1 MSLSNKQPASV
12 SNRWLS
18 NLIRPRASSF
28 SVESCLN
35 LTDVDPSTPLD
46 ARPVLP
52 LLSDGQPLQVR
63 CRHLK
68 ALSELC
74 KNYKFSH
81 LENIFFAAQDILE
94 DPMPR
99 DARHTVF
106 EFMLAC
112 IHGQYDDLG
121 MARVTFYS
129 ALKSR
134 EHWEDFVDMYN
145 VLYALC
151 KGGRDISGFEK
162 NIAKLLMTWI
172 DMALS
177 RASGPSPKSVPIDYL
192 SDILQLLTL
201 TGKFNF
207 AMFEETE
214 VADMIKAVRR
224 AFQLSH
230 HPKDIQ
236 ACLTFT
242 DVVVRYRFVPFEA
255 LKTFLEILCESTVLP
270 EEVLPTGP
278 LSVWSIF
285 MNLLRSHCAHSSIL
299 TLCKFLDS
307 PANPVLAQG
316 AIQLLSEAAWG
327 QKARTGA
334 ETYMVSDTVL
344 LMYLRRATLQQN
356 GLMCASVLSS
366 LILLIEN
373 PENKLGLLDW
383 EVIWDC
389 IDNCTEYVLKL
400 DSPLKDMLEYPV
412 VDENA
417 DRLDP
422 IYQFVRFISRIH
434 GQFAT
439 KRYLGPVA
447 RFMKTLYIIRHVVS
461 ENLAGILLTY
471 YETEHVLLPSAENWL
486 SLLLDVIE
494 TFLVPITV
502 SHVIR
507 ERTLLIVKHVYES
520 ARDFYPEE
528 MYTKVIIPMMT
539 KMAHE
544 LDTDIRQ
551 GAVDLLV
558 DALHDCRDKACF
570 DTMLELLGE
579 CARCKCF
586 REPKTQVQSLKED
599 AALAGLRRSHSQSH
613 PTTHRLH
620 SPLIPLPRST
630 SVSPAVSPMI
640 PFSKQEQT
648 ACMGL
653 SAMNGLITI
662 FERLLYGE
670 SEACEKVFKVIT
682 ESANGSDDAMCPS
695 GGVKLMALDLL
706 LRLRCPPNH
715 RIYVIQE
722 DDLNDPTAIMVR
734 RERERRKPEEKSG
747 RMLGPAIIQAPVK
760 MQPSPTVLSH
770 VDEHTDPNTGI
781 ALPIDEALKA
791 YIKVISQSSD
801 WEIVLF
807 VLKRLPI
814 QLANKHLFC
823 GATLQIHKLRR
834 AVVKWISTRKFLE
847 NVSALPPTVK
857 RNDLNRYAYDILTIL
872 VSYRRVFSK
881 QDQDE
886 IVYAFYIG
894 ITHVTASTKPC
905 INALNLCC
913 HELPLSIAKMINEIL
928 QKMSQIIS
936 VSSVS
941 LHILEFLSA
950 LARLPNLYS
959 NFTSDMYKPVFAIAL
974 NYLQYSHTVT
984 QSQSVT
990 STPANS
996 PMIGSPLPV
1005 SAPSTP
1011 LQSKEPQQHQSAMAQ
1026 YVLIMAYL
1034 VITIWFTA
1042 MPLRERR
1049 KHVPFIIQRLL
1060 GGNPLGRPIDEQT
1073 FTCIDMLSRFSFS
1086 DVSLSPTK
1094 SLVSKVLIGESS
1106 GTKNSRT
1113 WVYGHT
1119 LLTLKTAK
1127 VTGWVEVTIRRPSGT
1142 FSMMCNIENK
1152 IKTDQVDYKTLP
1164 ALLMMQC
1171 QPDIESRPL
1180 DEGWKSKLDE
1190 DALGITFED
1199 TRDEDPKTTP
1209 TQPHSRRQSEQT
1221 AANHSLPL
1229 SRSGSASMGP
1239 VQEPESMMAS
1249 PDFSYRRGSVSQK
1262 TLGDNGSTSSRPPHA
1277 DKEPVLFQSEAEERR
1292 GLMIKEIMS
1301 DPQSSSHPVNNLRKA
1316 DQLLDPGLVYLQLY
1330 NYPDITRLVEAPP
1343 PLPDDDATLRTL
1355 ATLDRI
1361 PVVDFHKVG
1370 VLYVGPG
1377 QNHEVDILANTI
1389 GSPDYIKFLHG
1400 LGTIERL
1407 RGKAGN
1413 TGGLDREMD
1422 IDGRHAYFWKDD
1434 VTEMIFHVATMM
1446 PTNLERDP
1454 QCSAK
1459 KRHIGND
1466 YVSIV
1471 YNDSGADYAF
1481 NTLPGQFNF
1490 VNIVV
1495 SPHSISTETM
1505 ATQALWGAE
1514 NSFFRVELQRRPDMP
1529 DIGPITEPKLI
1540 SAHSLPGFVRQVALH
1555 ANIFAQVQSGAN
1567 GKREYVAHWR
1577 ERLRHIRR
1585 VRDRATG
1592 NTSAPTTPSASST
1605 KPKEGISLEAL
1616 LDFTRY
1622 T

>member
-28 SVESCLN
+28 SVESCFN

-46 ARPVLP
+46 ARPALP
-52 LLSDGQPLQVR
+52 LLSNSQPLQVR

-81 LENIFFAAQDILE
+81 LENIFFAVQDILE
-94 DPMPR
+94 VPIPR

-134 EHWEDFVDMYN
+134 DHWEDFVDMYN

-177 RASGPSPKSVPIDYL
+177 RAPDQSPKAVPIDYL
-192 SDILQLLTL
+192 SDILHLLTL

-214 VADMIKAVRR
+214 VADMIKAVRA

-236 ACLTFT
+236 ACLTFA

-255 LKTFLEILCESTVLP
+255 LKTFLEILCESIVLP
-270 EEVLPTGP
+270 EEVLPTGS

-307 PANPVLAQG
+307 PANPVIAQG
-316 AIQLLSEAAWG
+316 AMQLLSEAAWG
-327 QKARTGA
+327 QKSKTGA

-356 GLMCASVLSS
+356 GVMCASVLNCLVS
-366 LILLIEN
+366 LVEN

-383 EVIWDC
+383 DVIWDC

-400 DSPLKDMLEYPV
+400 DSPLKDMFEYPV
-412 VDENA
+412 VDEKA

-422 IYQFVRFISRIH
+422 IYQFVRFITRIH
-434 GQFAT
+434 SQFTT
-439 KRYLGPVA
+439 KKYLGPVA
-447 RFMKTLYIIRHVVS
+447 RFMKTLYTIRHVIS
-461 ENLAGILLTY
+461 ENLASILLTY

-486 SLLLDVIE
+486 SLLLDVIK
-494 TFLVPITV
+494 TFLVPVTV
-502 SHVIR
+502 SHIIR
-507 ERTLLIVKHVYES
+507 ERTLVIVRHVYES

-544 LDTDIRQ
+544 PDTEIRQ
-551 GAVDLLV
+551 GVVDILV
-558 DALHDCRDKACF
+558 DAIHDCRDKTCF
-570 DTMLELLGE
+570 DTMLELLDE
-579 CARCKCF
+579 CARCN
-586 REPKTQVQSLKED
+586 
-599 AALAGLRRSHSQSH
+599 
-613 PTTHRLH
+613 
-620 SPLIPLPRST
+620 
-630 SVSPAVSPMI
+630 PMI
-640 PFSKQEQT
+640 PSSKQEHS

-670 SEACEKVFKVIT
+670 STACAKVFKVIT
-682 ESANGSDDAMCPS
+682 ESANSNDDVMCPS
-695 GGVKLMALDLL
+695 GGVKIIALDLL

-722 DDLNDPTAIMVR
+722 DDLNDPTTATMR
-734 RERERRKPEEKSG
+734 RERERRKPEDKSAG
-747 RMLGPAIIQAPVK
+747 LLGPAVTLTPVK
-760 MQPSPTVLSH
+760 RQPSPTVLSYF
-770 VDEHTDPNTGI
+770 DEHTDPSSGTS
-781 ALPIDEALKA
+781 LPLDEALKA
-791 YIKVISQSSD
+791 YIKIISQSSD
-801 WEIVLF
+801 WDTVLF

-814 QLANKHLFC
+814 QLSNKHLFC

-834 AVVKWISTRKFLE
+834 AVVKWINTRKFLE
-847 NVSALPPTVK
+847 NVSTLPPTVK
-857 RNDLNRYAYDILTIL
+857 RNDLNRYAYDILTMLI
-872 VSYRRVFSK
+872 SYRRVFSK

-941 LHILEFLSA
+941 VHILEFLSA

-984 QSQSVT
+984 QSQSAT
-990 STPANS
+990 STPTSS
-996 PMIGSPLPV
+996 PMIGSPLPG
-1005 SAPSTP
+1005 SSPSTP

-1086 DVSLSPTK
+1086 DISLSPTK
-1094 SLVSKVLIGESS
+1094 SLVSKVLIGETS

-1127 VTGWVEVTIRRPSGT
+1127 VIGWVEVTIRRPSGT

-1171 QPDIESRPL
+1171 QPDIEARPL
-1180 DEGWKSKLDE
+1180 DDGWKPKSDE

-1199 TRDEDPKTTP
+1199 TRDDDQKTTV
-1209 TQPHSRRQSEQT
+1209 TQPHSRRQSEQ
-1221 AANHSLPL
+1221 ANA
-1229 SRSGSASMGP
+1229 R
-1239 VQEPESMMAS
+1239 
-1249 PDFSYRRGSVSQK
+1249 
-1262 TLGDNGSTSSRPPHA
+1262 
-1277 DKEPVLFQSEAEERR
+1277 
-1292 GLMIKEIMS
+1292 
-1301 DPQSSSHPVNNLRKA
+1301 NNIRKA
-1316 DQLLDPGLVYLQLY
+1316 DQLLDPGLLYLQLY

-1361 PVVDFHKVG
+1361 PVVDFHKIG

-1377 QNHEVDILANTI
+1377 QNHEVEILANTI

-1407 RGKAGN
+1407 RGNTGN

-1592 NTSAPTTPSASST
+1592 NTSAPTTPLANAT

>member
-28 SVESCLN
+28 SVESCFN

-46 ARPVLP
+46 ARPALP
-52 LLSDGQPLQVR
+52 LLSNSQPLQVR

-81 LENIFFAAQDILE
+81 LENIFFAVQDILE
-94 DPMPR
+94 VPIPR

-134 EHWEDFVDMYN
+134 DHWEDFVDMYN

-177 RASGPSPKSVPIDYL
+177 RAPDQSPKAVPIDYL
-192 SDILQLLTL
+192 SDILHLLTL

-214 VADMIKAVRR
+214 VADMIKAVRA

-236 ACLTFT
+236 ACLTFA

-255 LKTFLEILCESTVLP
+255 LKTFLEILCESIVLP
-270 EEVLPTGP
+270 EEVLPTGS

-307 PANPVLAQG
+307 PANPVIAQG
-316 AIQLLSEAAWG
+316 AMQLLSEAAWG
-327 QKARTGA
+327 QKSKTGA

-356 GLMCASVLSS
+356 GVMCASVLNCLVS
-366 LILLIEN
+366 LVEN

-383 EVIWDC
+383 DVIWDC

-400 DSPLKDMLEYPV
+400 DSPLKDMFEYPV
-412 VDENA
+412 VDEKA

-422 IYQFVRFISRIH
+422 IYQFVRFITRIH
-434 GQFAT
+434 SQFTT
-439 KRYLGPVA
+439 KKYLGPVA
-447 RFMKTLYIIRHVVS
+447 RFMKTLYTIRHVIS
-461 ENLAGILLTY
+461 ENLASILLTY

-486 SLLLDVIE
+486 SLLLDVIK
-494 TFLVPITV
+494 TFLVPVTV
-502 SHVIR
+502 SHIIR
-507 ERTLLIVKHVYES
+507 ERTLVIVRHVYES

-544 LDTDIRQ
+544 PDTEIRQ
-551 GAVDLLV
+551 GVVDILV
-558 DALHDCRDKACF
+558 DAIHDCRDKTCF
-570 DTMLELLGE
+570 DTMLELLDE
-579 CARCKCF
+579 CARCN
-586 REPKTQVQSLKED
+586 
-599 AALAGLRRSHSQSH
+599 
-613 PTTHRLH
+613 
-620 SPLIPLPRST
+620 
-630 SVSPAVSPMI
+630 PMI
-640 PFSKQEQT
+640 PSSKQEHS

-670 SEACEKVFKVIT
+670 STACAKVFKVIT
-682 ESANGSDDAMCPS
+682 ESANSNDDVMCPS
-695 GGVKLMALDLL
+695 GGVKIIALDLL

-722 DDLNDPTAIMVR
+722 DDLNDPTTATMR
-734 RERERRKPEEKSG
+734 RERERRKPEDKSAG
-747 RMLGPAIIQAPVK
+747 LLGPAVTLTPVK
-760 MQPSPTVLSH
+760 KQPSPTVLSYF
-770 VDEHTDPNTGI
+770 DEHTDPSSGTS
-781 ALPIDEALKA
+781 LPLDEALKA
-791 YIKVISQSSD
+791 YIKIISQSSD
-801 WEIVLF
+801 WDTVLF

-814 QLANKHLFC
+814 QLSNKHLFC

-834 AVVKWISTRKFLE
+834 AVVKWINTRKFLE
-847 NVSALPPTVK
+847 NVSTLPPTVK
-857 RNDLNRYAYDILTIL
+857 RNDLNRYAYDILTMLI
-872 VSYRRVFSK
+872 SYRRVFSK

-941 LHILEFLSA
+941 VHILEFLSA

-984 QSQSVT
+984 QSQSAT
-990 STPANS
+990 STPTSS
-996 PMIGSPLPV
+996 PMIGSPLPG
-1005 SAPSTP
+1005 SSPSTP

-1086 DVSLSPTK
+1086 DISLSPTK
-1094 SLVSKVLIGESS
+1094 SLVSKVLIGETS

-1127 VTGWVEVTIRRPSGT
+1127 VIGWVEVTIRRPSGT

-1171 QPDIESRPL
+1171 QPDIEARPL
-1180 DEGWKSKLDE
+1180 DDGWKPKSDE

-1199 TRDEDPKTTP
+1199 TRDDDQKTTV
-1209 TQPHSRRQSEQT
+1209 TQPHSRRQSEQ
-1221 AANHSLPL
+1221 ANA
-1229 SRSGSASMGP
+1229 R
-1239 VQEPESMMAS
+1239 
-1249 PDFSYRRGSVSQK
+1249 
-1262 TLGDNGSTSSRPPHA
+1262 
-1277 DKEPVLFQSEAEERR
+1277 
-1292 GLMIKEIMS
+1292 
-1301 DPQSSSHPVNNLRKA
+1301 NNIRKA
-1316 DQLLDPGLVYLQLY
+1316 DQLLDPGLLYLQLY

-1361 PVVDFHKVG
+1361 PVVDFHKIG

-1377 QNHEVDILANTI
+1377 QNHEVEILANTI

-1407 RGKAGN
+1407 RGNTGN

-1592 NTSAPTTPSASST
+1592 NTSAPTTPLANAT